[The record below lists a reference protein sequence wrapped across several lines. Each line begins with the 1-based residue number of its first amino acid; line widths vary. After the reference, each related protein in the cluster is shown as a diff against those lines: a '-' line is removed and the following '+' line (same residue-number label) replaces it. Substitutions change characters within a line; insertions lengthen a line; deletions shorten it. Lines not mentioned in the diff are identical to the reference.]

1 MKIRIELEE
10 GLDEDE
16 ILIRCHSLTD
26 EITRIQN
33 VISSVSSA
41 RQNLI
46 FYKED
51 VEYYVPLEDILFF
64 ETESNGINAHTRDN
78 VYQVKYRLY
87 ELEEILPRNF
97 LRISKSAIINV
108 REIYSLSKSSLSTTN
123 VAAFSNSHKQV
134 FVSRHYVKLLKEK
147 LKEEMRMRE

>member
-33 VISSVSSA
+33 VLSSAVAA
-41 RQNLI
+41 RQNLVL
-46 FYKED
+46 YKAD
-51 VEYYVPLEDILFF
+51 AEYYVALEDILFF

-108 REIYSLSKSSLSTTN
+108 REIYSLSKSSLSTTS

-147 LKEEMRMRE
+147 LKKEMRMRE

>member
-10 GLDEDE
+10 GLLEDE
-16 ILIRCHSLTD
+16 VVIRCRSLTD

-33 VISSVSSA
+33 AVSAASA
-41 RQNLI
+41 AKQNLVL
-46 FYKED
+46 YKED
-51 VEYYVPLEDILFF
+51 TEYYVALDEILFF

-87 ELEEILPRNF
+87 ELEEMLPGHF

-108 REIYSLSKSSLSTTN
+108 GEVYSLSKSNLSTTS
-123 VAAFSNSHKQV
+123 VAAFAGSHKQV

-147 LKEEMRMRE
+147 LVEMRMRS

>member
-33 VISSVSSA
+33 VLSSAVAA
-41 RQNLI
+41 RQNLVL
-46 FYKED
+46 YKAD
-51 VEYYVPLEDILFF
+51 AEYYVALEDILFF

-108 REIYSLSKSSLSTTN
+108 REIYSLSKSSLSTTS